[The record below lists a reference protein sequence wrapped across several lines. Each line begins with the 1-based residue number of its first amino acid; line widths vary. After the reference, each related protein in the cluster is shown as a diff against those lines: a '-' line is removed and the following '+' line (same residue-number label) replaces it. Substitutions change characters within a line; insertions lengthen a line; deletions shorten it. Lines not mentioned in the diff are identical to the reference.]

1 MKIHEIINENLQ
13 QITPLS
19 NISSS
24 NEANIAYKNL
34 NILLETV
41 MTGLKMLKSMIGTN
55 NSAAWNNSI
64 KMADNLIARFNS
76 RIDEYL
82 NMIKNSENQ
91 SSLEIYIRDFKKM
104 KNDLGYVRQ
113 MFDESINENQQYM
126 ADNGQS
132 SAIPGRVIEKSKR
145 QSAKSKVETLQRR

>member
-13 QITPLS
+13 QITPLY

-24 NEANIAYKNL
+24 KEANIAYENL

-41 MTGLKMLKSMIGTN
+41 MTGLEMLKSMIGTN
-55 NSAAWNNSI
+55 NDTAWNNSI
-64 KMADNLIARFNS
+64 KMADGLIARFNS

-82 NMIKNSENQ
+82 NMIKNSGNQ
-91 SSLEIYIRDFKKM
+91 SSLEIYIRDFEKM
-104 KNDLGYVRQ
+104 KNDLGYIRQ

-132 SAIPGRVIEKSKR
+132 SAIPGRAIEKSKK